1 LDAISFDSKTVIDAL
16 DEEIENLKR
25 EIDET
30 KELRLARIKS
40 IEESALKMTNVLME
54 QCQKYEEL
62 TEFLSLPE
70 K

>member
-1 LDAISFDSKTVIDAL
+1 LDAISFESKTVIDAL

-40 IEESALKMTNVLME
+40 IEVSALKMTNVLME